1 MDNTTTDLTRP
12 GPPTSSDGLLREGEF
27 WRTIPEYAHVDA
39 QTFLDHQWQVRN
51 SVTSADELLHAVK
64 NLIDAGVREELN
76 EGLRRAPM
84 SVRLTPY
91 ILSLIEWENFAT
103 DPLRRQYL
111 PIGKDLTP
119 DHPKLCFDPLL
130 ELEYSPVPGLT
141 HRHRDAVLF
150 LMVDICP
157 VYCRFCTRSYLVGHD
172 TEAITK
178 GEIKIGHA
186 SWQAGLEYIR
196 NTPEVQDVVLS
207 GGDAYMMKPDQ
218 LLYIGNELLDIPN
231 VRRIRIASKGPAVS
245 PMKLL
250 THPEWVD
257 ALIHVADEGRRR
269 HKQVCFHTHFNH
281 PREITELTDRGL
293 NLLFERGLTVRNQ
306 GVLLRG
312 VNDDAETMRTL
323 ATRLGSM
330 NVQSYYMY
338 QLDMVPGVED
348 LRTPLR
354 TAIELEKEVR
364 GVTAGFQV
372 PLFVVDLPGGGGKRD
387 VHSFEGYNRT
397 TGISVFRSPNMDV
410 NARYLYF
417 DPIESLPPE
426 GQARW
431 SEKGQHEAMI
441 REALAS
447 QE

>member
-1 MDNTTTDLTRP
+1 MDKMTPDLRQSSP
-12 GPPTSSDGLLREGEF
+12 RTSSDGLLREGEF
-27 WRTIPEYAHVDA
+27 WRTIPEYAHVDT
-39 QTFLDHQWQVRN
+39 QTFQDHQWQARN

-64 NLIDAGVREELN
+64 DLIDAGVREELK

-111 PIGKDLTP
+111 PIGKDLIP
-119 DHPKLCFDPLL
+119 DHPKLRFDPLF

-141 HRHRDAVLF
+141 HRHRDSVLF
-150 LMVDICP
+150 LMVDTCP

-172 TEAITK
+172 TEVVTK
-178 GEIKIGHA
+178 GKLKNGHA
-186 SWQAGLEYIR
+186 GWQAGLEYIR
-196 NTPEVQDVVLS
+196 NTKEVQDVVLS
-207 GGDAYMMKPDQ
+207 GGDAYMMKPEQ
-218 LLYIGNELLDIPN
+218 ILYIGMELLDIPN

-257 ALIHVADEGRRR
+257 ALIQVADEGRRR
-269 HKQVCFHTHFNH
+269 HKQVCFHTHFSH
-281 PREITELTDRGL
+281 PREITDLTRQGL
-293 NLLFERGLTVRNQ
+293 NLLFERGLIVRNQ
-306 GVLLRG
+306 GVLMRG

-348 LRTPLR
+348 LRTPLGS
-354 TAIELEKEVR
+354 AIEIEKEVR

-387 VHSFEGYNRT
+387 VHSFECYNRE

-417 DPIESLPPE
+417 DPIAALPPA

-431 SEKGQHEAMI
+431 SDPEQHGSMI
-441 REALAS
+441 EEALAS
-447 QE
+447 EG